1 MRFDW
6 NRHNLAKIA
15 AHGIG
20 RDEAEQALRRGRSA
34 QGVIRN
40 GEKRYVARGTTEQ
53 GRAIELVY
61 TKLKSKI
68 RVISAWESRKVRKE
82 LREDKR

>member
-1 MRFDW
+1 MRFEW

-20 RDEAEQALRRGRSA
+20 RDEAEQALRRGRSV

-40 GEKRYVARGTTEQ
+40 GEKRYVAKGTTEQ
-53 GRAIELVY
+53 DRAIEIVY
-61 TKLKSKI
+61 TRRKNKI
-68 RVISAWESRKVRKE
+68 RVITAWESRKVRKE
-82 LREDKR
+82 LLEDKR